1 MDGKIRTG
9 LHHEIFINF
18 IIMDFN
24 KIFDE
29 TALEMKQRL
38 CDGDL
43 RHVWSSGIDASREKI
58 RNRMIMACLKKS
70 IESYEGTREF
80 ESRLLA
86 ESGVLKLIER
96 GVSRE
101 NITYRVNA
109 FHIKLTNLKYR
120 LYRAGSQ
127 LNFCP
132 KFPAVRSIYFPFAP
146 EDFAEFLLGFDSAVP
161 AIDERLEDI
170 FVVLRAL
177 ELEDQK
183 QKMAFEIKRSM
194 MDALVK
200 QYLDPLELNVMY
212 HIEGEDDKVHLTI
225 RQTREATLDFTL
237 SQAAEILSDTE
248 SLMKAMKVVDKED
261 RMVGFFP
268 FPHFRRSIQI

>member
-9 LHHEIFINF
+9 LHHGTFINF

-29 TALEMKQRL
+29 MALDMKQRL

-43 RHVWSSGIDASREKI
+43 RFVWSSGIDASREEI
-58 RNRMIMACLKKS
+58 RNKMIMACLKKS
-70 IESYEGTREF
+70 IKSYEGNREF

-86 ESGVLKLIER
+86 ESGVLKLMER
-96 GVSRE
+96 GVSQK

-132 KFPAVRSIYFPFAP
+132 KFPSARSIYFPFAP
-146 EDFAEFLLGFDSAVP
+146 EDFAEFLLGFDSAIP

-177 ELEDQK
+177 ELEEQK
-183 QKMAFEIKRSM
+183 RKMALKIKRSM
-194 MDALVK
+194 VDALVK
-200 QYLDPLELNVMY
+200 QYLDPLELNVDY
-212 HIEGEDDKVHLTI
+212 SIDEGEDDRVCITV

-248 SLMKAMKVVDKED
+248 SIMKAMKVVQED
-261 RMVGFFP
+261 RRPGPFP
-268 FPHFRRSIQI
+268 FGTYLTI

>member
-9 LHHEIFINF
+9 LHHGTFINF
-18 IIMDFN
+18 KIMDLI

-29 TALEMKQRL
+29 TALDMKQRL

-43 RHVWSSGIDASREKI
+43 RYVWSSGVDASREEI
-58 RNRMIMACLKKS
+58 RNKMIMACLKKS
-70 IESYEGTREF
+70 IESYEGNREF

-96 GVSRE
+96 GVSRR

-127 LNFCP
+127 INFCP
-132 KFPAVRSIYFPFAP
+132 KFPGIRSIYFPFAP
-146 EDFAEFLLGFDSAVP
+146 EDFAEFLLSFDSAIP

-194 MDALVK
+194 IDALVK

-225 RQTREATLDFTL
+225 RQTREAKLDFTL

-268 FPHFRRSIQI
+268 FPHFRRGRRI

>member
-1 MDGKIRTG
+1 
-9 LHHEIFINF
+9 
-18 IIMDFN
+18 MDFN

-29 TALEMKQRL
+29 TALDMKQRL

-43 RHVWSSGIDASREKI
+43 RFVWSSGIDASREKI
-58 RNRMIMACLKKS
+58 RNEMIMACLKKS
-70 IESYEGTREF
+70 IKSYEGNREF

-86 ESGVLKLIER
+86 ESGVLKLMER
-96 GVSRE
+96 GVSQK

-132 KFPAVRSIYFPFAP
+132 KFPSARSIYFPFAP
-146 EDFAEFLLGFDSAVP
+146 EDFAEFLLGFDSAIP

-177 ELEDQK
+177 ELEEQK
-183 QKMAFEIKRSM
+183 RKMAFKIKRTM
-194 MDALVK
+194 VDALVK
-200 QYLDPLELNVMY
+200 QYLDPLELNVGY
-212 HIEGEDDKVHLTI
+212 NIDEGEDDRVCFTV

-248 SLMKAMKVVDKED
+248 SIMKAMKVVQED
-261 RMVGFFP
+261 RRPGPFP
-268 FPHFRRSIQI
+268 FGTYLTI